1 MKTKFFLPFCAA
13 LLVAACGHGSSSS
26 GPSEDDV
33 ASMSVAG
40 LLAFGEAQIART
52 DADVSEP
59 RDLAGITPPVSDVDE
74 PAVI

>member
-1 MKTKFFLPFCAA
+1 MKNSLFALCAA

-26 GPSEDDV
+26 TPSEDEV

-40 LLAFGEAQIART
+40 LVAFGEAQMART